1 MTVRVLLTSTGGAM
15 SPYTIEQFRASRRYR
30 VEVVAVDASD
40 DALGRHFADRFERV
54 PSGSA
59 PDYVDRVV
67 EICERHSVD
76 LVLPCSDEEAI
87 SLSAAL
93 ARIERDGRTLACPP
107 RAAIE
112 IMSDKLATLEFL
124 DRIGVPAPVWR
135 VARND
140 TELAAAIAELSD
152 RFATVAV
159 KPVRSRG
166 SRGVFVI
173 ERDRVGVHQPAGH
186 REIYI
191 DLASF
196 KSGGLVSVSS
206 AAPVLVTEGLRAP
219 AHDTDVLAWRGEVR
233 RALPRLRINPAGI
246 PFRGG
251 VMLDDPVL
259 KDIAGRV
266 TAGLAASWLFDIDTM
281 SDDAGQV
288 KVIEINPRPS
298 GSLAASAAAGV
309 PILDDLIAQ
318 ARGEELSIVTSTSGV
333 RVLPYTSVKVVE

>member
-15 SPYTIEQFRASRRYR
+15 SPYTIERFRAGQRYR

-40 DALGRHFADRFERV
+40 AALGRHFADRFERV
-54 PSGSA
+54 PPGSA
-59 PDYVDRVV
+59 PDYVDRIV

-87 SLSAAL
+87 ALSAAR
-93 ARIERDGRTLACPP
+93 ARVERDGRVLACPP
-107 RAAIE
+107 HAAIE

-135 VARND
+135 VARSD
-140 TELAAAIAELSD
+140 AELAAAIAELRE

-173 ERDRVGVHQPAGH
+173 ERDRAGIHQPAGH
-186 REIYI
+186 REVYL

-196 KSGGLVSVSS
+196 KSGGFVSASA

-233 RALPRLRINPAGI
+233 RALPRLRVNPAGI

-251 VMLDDPVL
+251 VMLDDPGL
-259 KDIAGRV
+259 KDIARRV
-266 TAGLAASWLFDIDTM
+266 AAGLAASWLFDIDTM
-281 SDDAGQV
+281 SDDAGRL

-298 GSLAASAAAGV
+298 GSLAASVAAGV
-309 PILDDLIAQ
+309 PILDDLIAL
-318 ARGEELSIVTSTSGV
+318 ARGEELSDVAARDGV
-333 RVLPYTSVKVVE
+333 RVLPYTSIKVVE